1 MALPHRRLLLTLA
14 GGLGLVGLTGAAASG
29 PDLADQQTMG
39 NPKAKVE
46 VVEYASAS
54 CPHCARFATDVFPAF
69 KKKYIDTG
77 KVHFTFREV
86 LTEPAPVAAAGFMIA
101 RCAGPGKYF
110 TTLDGVFR
118 SQKEWYAGAD
128 VRGSLLKVAQSQ
140 GMTEAQFEACIS
152 NEAAQK
158 ALNERVEKYTTKDN
172 VDSTPT
178 FFVNGK
184 RLTGEQTLADLDKAI
199 GPAAAP
205 AAARKPAPKKR

>member
-1 MALPHRRLLLTLA
+1 MAQPHRRLLVSVAAAVALL
-14 GGLGLVGLTGAAASG
+14 GLTGAAAG
-29 PDLADQQTMG
+29 PDLSDQKTLG

-54 CPHCARFATDVFPAF
+54 CPHCARFALEAFPAF

-86 LTEPAPVAAAGFMIA
+86 LTPPAPVAAAGFLIA

-110 TTLDGVFR
+110 PTLEGVFR

-140 GMTEAQFEACIS
+140 GMTEAQFNACVS
-152 NEAAQK
+152 NEAALK
-158 ALNERVEKYTTKDN
+158 ALNERVEKYTTKDE

-184 RLTGEQTLADLDKAI
+184 RLTPGTQEIGLADLDKAI
-199 GPAAAP
+199 AAA
-205 AAARKPAPKKR
+205 KPR

>member
-1 MALPHRRLLLTLA
+1 MAEPHRRLLPAVAAGLA
-14 GGLGLVGLTGAAASG
+14 LIGLAGAAAPG
-29 PDLADQQTMG
+29 PDLSDQKTLG

-54 CPHCARFATDVFPAF
+54 CPHCARFATEVFPEF

-86 LTEPAPVAAAGFMIA
+86 LTDPVPVAAAGFLIA

-110 TTLDGVFR
+110 ATLDGVFR

-140 GMTEAQFEACIS
+140 GMTEPQFEACIS
-152 NEAAQK
+152 DEAAQK

-178 FFVNGK
+178 FFVNGQ
-184 RLTGEQTLADLDKAI
+184 RLTGEHTLAELDKAI
-199 GPAAAP
+199 AP
-205 AAARKPAPKKR
+205 ALATKKR